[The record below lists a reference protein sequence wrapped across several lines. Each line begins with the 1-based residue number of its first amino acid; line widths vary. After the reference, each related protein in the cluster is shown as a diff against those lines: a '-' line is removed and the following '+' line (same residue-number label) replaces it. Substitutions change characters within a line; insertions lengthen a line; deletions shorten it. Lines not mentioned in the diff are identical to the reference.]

1 MEHGGAPAYC
11 SSIPQLLSV
20 AGLVTV
26 DQCNGDHG
34 DVLISLYIYIYILY
48 ICIYIYCEF
57 PLVAQVPLL
66 EQQSEAF
73 ERCRHMRLR
82 EPREKAGRD
91 FRALLP

>member
-1 MEHGGAPAYC
+1 MRTTPMKMLFN
-11 SSIPQLLSV
+11 QLKKNSE
-20 AGLVTV
+20 
-26 DQCNGDHG
+26 
-34 DVLISLYIYIYILY
+34 
-48 ICIYIYCEF
+48 CEF

-91 FRALLP
+91 FTRALLP

>member
-1 MEHGGAPAYC
+1 MKMLFN
-11 SSIPQLLSV
+11 QLKKNSE
-20 AGLVTV
+20 
-26 DQCNGDHG
+26 
-34 DVLISLYIYIYILY
+34 
-48 ICIYIYCEF
+48 CEF

-66 EQQSEAF
+66 EQPSEAS